1 MTLGRRR
8 KSVRERAVASIFEA
22 SAIAG
27 RSHRVVFQGV
37 HMLMGG
43 TPGNDWEPGEQRQ
56 SVMVFIGRDLPRD
69 VIEGDLRNALAK
81 VARPA

>member
-1 MTLGRRR
+1 
-8 KSVRERAVASIFEA
+8 
-22 SAIAG
+22 
-27 RSHRVVFQGV
+27 
-37 HMLMGG
+37 MLMGG